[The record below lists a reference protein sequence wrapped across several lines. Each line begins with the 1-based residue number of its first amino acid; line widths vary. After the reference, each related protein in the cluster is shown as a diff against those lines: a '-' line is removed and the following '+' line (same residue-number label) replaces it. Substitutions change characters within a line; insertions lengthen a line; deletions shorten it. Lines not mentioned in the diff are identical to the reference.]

1 VVGGPGAVYTHQG
14 LDGAIRTDLA
24 TSTESYVGS
33 FYKIGDTL
41 GAIHVDAQSFVY
53 VDDNASQANHRVLHH
68 GRAVVADVKTNSAAV
83 GTVMRCSRPSCA
95 GGPQKIADQLTNPVS
110 VRIDDTYV
118 TWMTYGTP
126 GNKDGAVYRK
136 RR

>member
-1 VVGGPGAVYTHQG
+1 MVGGPGAVYTHQG

-53 VDDNASQANHRVLHH
+53 VNASQASHRVLQY
-68 GRAVVADVKTNSAAV
+68 GRVGAADVKTNSAAV
-83 GTVMRCSRPSCA
+83 GTVMGCSRPSRA

-110 VRIDDTYV
+110 VRIDDPYV